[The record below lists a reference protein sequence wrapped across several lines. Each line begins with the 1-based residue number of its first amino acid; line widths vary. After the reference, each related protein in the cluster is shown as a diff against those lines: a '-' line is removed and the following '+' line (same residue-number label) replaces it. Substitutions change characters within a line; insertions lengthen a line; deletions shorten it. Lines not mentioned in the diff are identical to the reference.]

1 MSVIAIRDVIHLVVG
16 GPSRRLKPRSPE
28 LAALAQAIE
37 SLTGDD
43 PRLRA
48 LASRSGISEKQISE
62 FVRGQGNPTYTTL
75 LKLAEDS
82 LGVPLHVLMLRAH
95 ELREQAKRPNGGE
108 RDAH

>member
-1 MSVIAIRDVIHLVVG
+1 MTKPEPRKKLG
-16 GPSRRLKPRSPE
+16 GPPRRLKPRSLE

-48 LASRSGISEKQISE
+48 LAKRSGISEKQISE

-75 LKLAEDS
+75 LKLAEDG
-82 LGVPLHVLMLRAH
+82 LGVPLHVLVQRAH
-95 ELREQAKRPNGGE
+95 ELREQAERPSGGE
-108 RDAH
+108 PDAF